1 LFGQKAFAAE
11 TSAGA
16 KSPEPRLEPF
26 LNFGGVPYLKTVF
39 DETPPK
45 RSPTPLQ
52 LRGRALAERLRSQGK
67 ERGGMDTVSGPR
79 IGVALGGG
87 SARGLT
93 HIPYIEAMDELGLK
107 PSVIS
112 GTSIGA
118 LIGSGWAAGMTGK
131 ELREHS
137 YEVLGTMRTIA
148 TKLWATQ
155 IRGIS
160 GILKNGISMQLDAT
174 SIVDAFTPAS
184 FPLEFKDLKVPL
196 YVVATDFQSWHQV
209 VFNTGLLRPA
219 IAGSIAIPSLFKP
232 VVYANHILVDGG
244 VVNPLPLDQA
254 DIDTDFLIGID
265 VNGDPS
271 EGIAKTDHK
280 ALDIWFGSAQIM
292 MHSLTAHMMAAY
304 PPDIYIRPHVANF
317 GALEFWRVREIVAH
331 AEVEKERFK
340 RILADKVEA
349 YIAGKVPVIDS
360 NPD

>member
-1 LFGQKAFAAE
+1 MA
-11 TSAGA
+11 TI
-16 KSPEPRLEPF
+16 
-26 LNFGGVPYLKTVF
+26 
-39 DETPPK
+39 
-45 RSPTPLQ
+45 
-52 LRGRALAERLRSQGK
+52 
-67 ERGGMDTVSGPR
+67 SGPR

-137 YEVLGTMRTIA
+137 YEVLGTMRIIVG
-148 TKLWATQ
+148 KLWAHQ
-155 IRGIS
+155 LRGFG

-174 SIVDAFTPAS
+174 SIVDAFIPPG
-184 FPLEFKDLKVPL
+184 FPTEFKDLKIPL

-209 VFNTGLLRPA
+209 VFSTGLLRPA

-232 VVYANHILVDGG
+232 VAYANHILVDGG

-271 EGIAKTDHK
+271 QGIAKTDHK

-304 PPDIYIRPHVANF
+304 PPDIYIRPHVSAF
-317 GALEFWRVREIVAH
+317 GTMEFWRVREIVAH
-331 AEVEKERFK
+331 AEQEKERFK
-340 RILADKVEA
+340 RILASKIEA
-349 YIAGKVPVIDS
+349 YIQGKVPVMGS
-360 NPD
+360 E